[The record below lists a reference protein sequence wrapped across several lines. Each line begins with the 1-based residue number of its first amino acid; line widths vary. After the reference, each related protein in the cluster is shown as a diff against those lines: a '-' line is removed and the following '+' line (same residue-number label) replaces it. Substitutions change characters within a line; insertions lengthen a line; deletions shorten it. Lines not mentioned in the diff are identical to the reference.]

1 MAAKKSKSL
10 NDPKLFQLM
19 AESVRDYAIFLLDP
33 QGHIQSWN
41 PGAERI
47 KQYSADEIIGRHFS
61 TFYTPEDIARD
72 WPATELQRA
81 TTEGRFEDEGWR
93 VRRDGSRFWAHV
105 VITALRDP
113 RGKLLAFSKI
123 TRDLSDRRQQDEA
136 LRRSEERFRLL
147 IEGVQD
153 YAIYM
158 LNPEGVITSWNPGAR
173 RIKGYDAAEILGK
186 HVSRFYG
193 ADDIAAGKP
202 WAELAMAREHGRAED
217 EGWRVR
223 KDGTRFW
230 ARVVVTAMHDAD
242 GRLRGFAKVT
252 QDLTQRQHSQA
263 VEVAARQVQDFIA
276 VLAHELRNPLAPIR
290 NAAQLL
296 KDPAAGPEAFEVA
309 CRAIDRQSAQ
319 LVRIVDDLLDVSRIT
334 RGTFSVQLE
343 RVDLRDVVQRAIE
356 TARPGI
362 EAAEHQLRIELPP
375 GALFVKADEL
385 RLAQALTNVLNNAAR
400 YTDPRGQ
407 ITLALRR
414 EQHGDHPRAV
424 LSVTDTGRGIEK
436 DFLGSIFGMF
446 VQGRHA
452 ASRSQTGLG
461 VGLALARTIVELHHG
476 SIEARSEGAGKGSE
490 FVIRLP
496 LEEGAQL
503 AVAGAQPSVTHEL
516 TNGVAHRVL
525 VVDDNVDAASMLAA
539 LVRQLGHDVVVVH
552 DGPSAL
558 QAAEAYRPEVIL
570 LDLGMPGMNGFEVA
584 RSLRERGITPVPRI
598 VAITGWGKPEDER
611 RTREAGFDMH
621 LIKPVEESQIRQALR
636 LRGPRPTRH

>member
-1 MAAKKSKSL
+1 
-10 NDPKLFQLM
+10 
-19 AESVRDYAIFLLDP
+19 
-33 QGHIQSWN
+33 
-41 PGAERI
+41 
-47 KQYSADEIIGRHFS
+47 
-61 TFYTPEDIARD
+61 
-72 WPATELQRA
+72 
-81 TTEGRFEDEGWR
+81 
-93 VRRDGSRFWAHV
+93 
-105 VITALRDP
+105 
-113 RGKLLAFSKI
+113 
-123 TRDLSDRRQQDEA
+123 
-136 LRRSEERFRLL
+136 
-147 IEGVQD
+147 
-153 YAIYM
+153 
-158 LNPEGVITSWNPGAR
+158 
-173 RIKGYDAAEILGK
+173 
-186 HVSRFYG
+186 
-193 ADDIAAGKP
+193 
-202 WAELAMAREHGRAED
+202 
-217 EGWRVR
+217 R

-296 KDPAAGPEAFEVA
+296 KDPSAGPEAFEVA

-319 LVRIVDDLLDVSRIT
+319 LARIVDDLLDVGRIT

-343 RVDLRDVVQRAIE
+343 RVDLRDTVQRAIE

-375 GALFVKADEL
+375 GALFVNADAL

-407 ITLALRR
+407 ITLSLRR
-414 EQHGDHPRAV
+414 EQQGDHSTAV
-424 LSVTDTGRGIEK
+424 ISVTDTGRGIDK

-476 SIEARSEGAGKGSE
+476 SIEAKSEGAGKGSE
-490 FVIRLP
+490 FVIGLP
-496 LEEGAQL
+496 MQDSGQL
-503 AVAGAQPSVTHEL
+503 AAAGAQPSVTHEL

-584 RSLRERGITPVPRI
+584 RSLRERGITPAPRI